1 MPPSVDTRRPPEH
14 TSISPSSSWS
24 TELLPLPTSPMSRHS
39 CPALT
44 LMLRFVRA
52 KGSSPSA
59 ALVLALALPLVLAAS
74 DEVPLAVAAS
84 EEVPLAVAA
93 EAPTRTSTLGSSV
106 CEIGSSVCEVGSS
119 VCLLS
124 SEPSADA
131 ATGPGLAGSAGF
143 LGDRVTSTPALD
155 VATVVDGRSRV
166 QVAVTASNLIISP
179 CKACWSFQKAWLN
192 SGGVAQPVA
201 SGSSKKRSQRR
212 KETLASSKDLTARG
226 NTLNCFT
233 STLQRP
239 RTAYARS
246 MLRAAL
252 SRASSMA

>member
-1 MPPSVDTRRPPEH
+1 M
-14 TSISPSSSWS
+14 
-24 TELLPLPTSPMSRHS
+24 
-39 CPALT
+39 
-44 LMLRFVRA
+44 
-52 KGSSPSA
+52 
-59 ALVLALALPLVLAAS
+59 
-74 DEVPLAVAAS
+74 
-84 EEVPLAVAA
+84 
-93 EAPTRTSTLGSSV
+93 
-106 CEIGSSVCEVGSS
+106 
-119 VCLLS
+119 
-124 SEPSADA
+124 
-131 ATGPGLAGSAGF
+131 AGSAGF

-179 CKACWSFQKAWLN
+179 CKACWSFQEAWLN
-192 SGGVAQPVA
+192 GGGVAQPVA